1 MATRK
6 QIKERSI
13 ERVRRERAPIPWR
26 YFLLSMFC
34 SVILAVGFFNAA
46 KQHFASVDYSM
57 RNSEMRKERE
67 KLEAEKRKLKVER
80 ELAGTQSAIEKAGI
94 KMGLKKLDTQDF
106 RYIDP
111 SGAVT
116 AATTAAEKSTKS
128 TDSSDKTAALAG
140 KNVAADT
147 KTKPGPSLA
156 KGAKNDPTAGGK
168 KEIAKLMAREN
179 GQLAI
184 ARK

>member
-34 SVILAVGFFNAA
+34 AVILAVGFFNAA

-67 KLEAEKRKLKVER
+67 KLEADKRKLKVER
-80 ELAGTQSAIEKAGI
+80 ELAGAPSTIEKAGF

-106 RYIDP
+106 RFIDP

-116 AATTAAEKSTKS
+116 ATAEKATKT
-128 TDSSDKTAALAG
+128 TDSNKKTAALAG
-140 KNVAADT
+140 KNVTTDA
-147 KTKPGPSLA
+147 KTRPAQSLA
-156 KGAKNDPTAGGK
+156 AAKVAKNDPAAGGK
-168 KEIAKLMAREN
+168 KEIAKLTAREN